1 MRGEIELP
9 ALGIAFV
16 LLTAMIVL
24 GISTAQFAFGSAERS
39 ALERQSATS
48 LSDALVNGDAQ
59 VTRDRNILDESEI
72 ETLNETTLRERYGLP
87 EDSDAR
93 ITLDKEVLVT
103 AGEPTA
109 GTRIERIVLVEAYT
123 EQTLVPPFEETKAVT
138 LPRRTSNATVEI
150 EPPAETTVRTVW
162 SNNRVVLR
170 NESGLEGSFDV
181 SLSRM
186 ETVQLRFDAIGE
198 LPEGSV
204 EVTYYP
210 TTTRKATLSVVVDA

>member
-16 LLTAMIVL
+16 LLTAMVVL

-48 LSDALVNGDAQ
+48 LSEALVDGDAH
-59 VTRDRNILDESEI
+59 VTRDRNVLDESKL
-72 ETLNETTLRERYGLP
+72 ETLNETTLHERYGLP
-87 EDSDAR
+87 DGSDAR
-93 ITLDKEVLVT
+93 ITLGEDGLVT

-109 GTRIERIVLVEAYT
+109 GTRIERIVLVESYT
-123 EQTLVPPFEETKAVT
+123 EQAVVPTFEETNAVT

-150 EPPAETTVRTVW
+150 DPSAETTVRTVW
-162 SNNRVVLR
+162 SNDRVVLR

-181 SLSRM
+181 SLTRM

-210 TTTRKATLSVVVDA
+210 ATTRKETLSVIVDA